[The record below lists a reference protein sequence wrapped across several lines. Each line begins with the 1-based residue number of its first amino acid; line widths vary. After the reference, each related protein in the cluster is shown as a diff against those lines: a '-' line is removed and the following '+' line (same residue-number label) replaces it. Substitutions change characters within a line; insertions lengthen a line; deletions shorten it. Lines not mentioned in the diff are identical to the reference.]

1 MRAITAS
8 PTAFVSRIFVQSVRE
23 AELDGA
29 KGARARR
36 IAAAYYSKAL
46 VAINEDLRDAD
57 TMCADS
63 TLLSVL
69 ALAYYQPRNYS
80 ERSGAP
86 PARPKQGPMDSLR
99 LLNIHRGPIGKVS
112 IHAKALSRLVALRGG
127 LHDMNLPGLES
138 MMS

>member
-1 MRAITAS
+1 MRTITAS
-8 PTAFVSRIFVQSVRE
+8 PTAFISRLFVQNVRD
-23 AELDGA
+23 AELGGPD
-29 KGARARR
+29 GARARR
-36 IAAAYYSKAL
+36 IAAVYYSKAL

-57 TMCADS
+57 TVCSDS

-80 ERSGAP
+80 ERSVTH

-112 IHAKALSRLVALRGG
+112 VHAEALGRLVAMRGG
-127 LHDMNLPGLES
+127 LHDLTLPGLGS